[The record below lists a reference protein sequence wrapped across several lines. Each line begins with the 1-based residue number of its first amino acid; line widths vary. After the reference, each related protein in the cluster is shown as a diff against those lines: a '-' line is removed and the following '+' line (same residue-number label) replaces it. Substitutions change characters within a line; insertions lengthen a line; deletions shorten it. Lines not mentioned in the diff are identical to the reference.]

1 VSLVT
6 GVVARS
12 GRKMAT
18 KAIWIVGAV
27 HEAFGVEGSREYSGS
42 RLGAQREA
50 NRIAR
55 RAGHGW
61 RAYVAATV

>member
-1 VSLVT
+1 
-6 GVVARS
+6 
-12 GRKMAT
+12 MAT